1 MNIINKEILVNINIA
16 DMDKYGSSIT
26 GIRLNVNNA
35 YTDIP
40 DLLKEYIDSNEED
53 NESWQQIQNRIN
65 YIYSAVS
72 IMLAKL
78 DEETNFILKV
88 KEDTSNNKLLIF
100 KPNLISPICIDPT
113 THGAGLMIY
122 LNTNWSIIAAIMRW
136 FHDYANIHYSH
147 MAIAEGGC
155 SIELYGVQYSKYT
168 KHTITNEAIFEGRS
182 HDFYGDDDNFYGGW
196 GFYFARKYL
205 SYHCTSDEDDNP
217 MNSYE
222 ESCKGIYLSPGEA
235 INKMMIYD
243 INQLQ
248 IDRSRGRTIDIP
260 DGQNYS
266 EIVLHKVIVGGNSS
280 DLEDIKLYPCCV
292 LINVP
297 TMKLHAQ
304 DLITN
309 ALKNLGLGLYPLQCA
324 VTENPSDTNWLYGS
338 QNTKIPSY
346 RSLVPHSPL
355 IMKIDGNTHL
365 PMRDKYGR
373 YIIKRT
379 AGFSGTQC
387 DIIKAVQSQGIL
399 IVNISDN
406 INIVNVV
413 HAVPTEAQPIPEG
426 FIWASLDC
434 VALDTFCA
442 RYCFNTLP
450 MLESKKLKKEYHFPT
465 EFIHDVPIAKIKKQQ
480 IVSTLWVDSPL
491 FRYYLYND
499 AEKRGIGSCSYYIKG
514 VDLTNNTKLASY
526 HGHLISLSNNNMN
539 ELLTKTL
546 YYNSNSIL
554 HSLQPTI
561 LSYAKSNDTLFHSNL
576 YKELLAGF
584 DENHDGIIDYNER
597 GTGFE
602 NSLIEVISNTSDI
615 SAFEKYADLKATY
628 LRSLLWLKYSNSKW
642 NADGH
647 DFLKMKILTM
657 QLYEAFKLSNN
668 KELNHDLFFHNMVYG
683 KGYWSSFKTA
693 EYIYNMSTIY
703 GGTTTETISEYSAY
717 GSIFKYCD
725 IVLNNSHYT
734 SSTNALLNYFNDLKS
749 GIKPLPFTFYI
760 PIGFGKMNRKPIP
773 NTVET
778 NDPKLIFTTE
788 FNEIW

>member
-1 MNIINKEILVNINIA
+1 
-16 DMDKYGSSIT
+16 
-26 GIRLNVNNA
+26 
-35 YTDIP
+35 
-40 DLLKEYIDSNEED
+40 
-53 NESWQQIQNRIN
+53 
-65 YIYSAVS
+65 
-72 IMLAKL
+72 
-78 DEETNFILKV
+78 
-88 KEDTSNNKLLIF
+88 
-100 KPNLISPICIDPT
+100 
-113 THGAGLMIY
+113 
-122 LNTNWSIIAAIMRW
+122 
-136 FHDYANIHYSH
+136 
-147 MAIAEGGC
+147 
-155 SIELYGVQYSKYT
+155 
-168 KHTITNEAIFEGRS
+168 
-182 HDFYGDDDNFYGGW
+182 
-196 GFYFARKYL
+196 RKYL

-217 MNSYE
+217 MNGYE

-280 DLEDIKLYPCCV
+280 DLEDIKLYPGCV

-539 ELLTKTL
+539 EVLTKTL

-615 SAFEKYADLKATY
+615 SAFEKYGDLKATY

-683 KGYWSSFKTA
+683 KGYWPSFKTA